1 MPLTPWR
8 EIVTPHSDIATG
20 RYHQAEFAANLGE
33 VIAGKADAEY
43 QDPIEFFA
51 RTYLTEGMQR
61 LLATAVKQ
69 ITGNGGEPIVQL
81 KTAFGGGKT
90 HSMLALY
97 HLFNGKAS
105 PEQME
110 GTGSILHEAQ
120 VSELPAAR
128 IAVIV
133 GADLNPSR
141 TQKVNSITTRTL
153 WGNIAAQLGG
163 QDGYDIVKA
172 ADKKSVAP
180 GANDLTTLLNEFGPA
195 IILIDELVAYTRNI
209 YGVNGLPAGSFDAN
223 LTFVQSLTEAVKTA
237 ERSQLVASIPE
248 SDIEIGGEAGKA
260 ALERIQHTIGRLEGI
275 WRPVD
280 ADEGFEIVRRRL
292 FSPVRDQT
300 VHDSVCRAFTQLYDE
315 NPSDFPVEC
324 RDAPYLDRL
333 RRAYPIHPELFDRLY
348 DDWSPLDNF
357 QKTRGVLRLM
367 AAVIHHLWIN
377 EDRSPLILPGSIPLD
392 SPRVRE
398 ELLRYLPENWNAVVD
413 KDVDGDRSE
422 PRAID
427 EGNTRF
433 GEISAARRV
442 ARTIFMGSAP
452 HGSGQAVRG
461 LEEMRIRL
469 GAAQP
474 DEHVS
479 VFNDA
484 TKRLTDRL
492 THLYTRAQRY
502 WYDTHP
508 NLRRTMEDRA
518 AKLEMEVVETEI
530 VRRLRQQT
538 QRRGDF
544 RAVHPCPTSADVPD
558 ESTARLVI
566 LPPTSGHQAR
576 SQNSSALTT
585 VSEILEKRGDIPRTY
600 RNMIIFV
607 APDTGEWDSLERETR
622 RYLAWD
628 SIVQEV
634 EALNLDANQRREAS
648 RGKEQSNDTVEI
660 RLNEAYSWLLVP
672 TQERTDPIVW
682 EETRIPGS
690 QETVVA
696 KAVAKVRD
704 DAQLIP
710 EWSPI
715 LLKMEL
721 DNWLWKEESHIG
733 LKRVWECLATYL
745 YLSRLRDSDVLL
757 ATIQEGIKTKAFG
770 YANSVDDTGRYSGL
784 QFGSAGGS
792 IYLDDESVLVKPD
805 VAAKQIEADAA
816 AATDS
821 TRPQPPASTS
831 IGQGNREPYTASGEQ
846 TAGAGT
852 GTAPPQAT
860 KPKRFY
866 GTVNLDSIR
875 AVRDAQQVITEVVQ
889 HLTSLSGA
897 DVEVTMEIQAKV
909 SDGVPDDVVRTV
921 TENCRT
927 LRFTTQE
934 FEEE

>member
-1 MPLTPWR
+1 MPVTPWR
-8 EIVTPHSDIATG
+8 EIVTPHSDVASG
-20 RYHQAEFAANLGE
+20 DYDQAEFAANLAK
-33 VIAGKADAEY
+33 VIAGTANAEY

-51 RTYLTEGMQR
+51 QTYLTEGMQR

-69 ITGNGGEPIVQL
+69 ITGKGGEPIVQI

-97 HLFNGKAS
+97 HLLNGKTRLD
-105 PEQME
+105 QME
-110 GTGSILHEAQ
+110 GAERILDAVE
-120 VSELPAAR
+120 VNELPTAHF
-128 IAVIV
+128 AVIV
-133 GADLNPSR
+133 GTDLNPSR
-141 TQKVNSITTRTL
+141 PQDVNGITTRTL

-163 QDGYDIVKA
+163 KEGYEIVKT
-172 ADKKSVAP
+172 ADQKSVAP
-180 GANDLTTLLNEFGPA
+180 GANDLTTLLNRFGPA
-195 IILIDELVAYTRNI
+195 IILIDELIAYTRNI
-209 YGVNGLPAGSFDAN
+209 YGVNDLPAGSFDAN
-223 LTFVQSLTEAVKTA
+223 LTFVQSLTEAVKNA

-248 SDIEIGGEAGKA
+248 SDIEIGGEAGQA
-260 ALERIQHTIGRLEGI
+260 ALKRIQQTIGRLEGI
-275 WRPVD
+275 WRPVGP
-280 ADEGFEIVRRRL
+280 DEGFEIVRRRL
-292 FSPVRDQT
+292 FSPVKDKT
-300 VHDSVCRAFTQLYDE
+300 THDAVCRAFTQLYDE

-324 RDAPYLDRL
+324 RETPYLERL
-333 RRAYPIHPELFDRLY
+333 RQAYPIHPELFDRLY
-348 DDWSPLDNF
+348 DDWSPLENF
-357 QKTRGVLRLM
+357 HKTRGVLRLM
-367 AAVIHHLWIN
+367 AAVIHHLWVN
-377 EDRSPLILPGSIPLD
+377 EDRSALILPGSIPLD
-392 SPRVRE
+392 SPLVRE
-398 ELLRYLPENWNAVVD
+398 ELLRYLPESWNAVVD

-469 GAAQP
+469 GVAQP

-518 AKLEMEVVETEI
+518 AKLEIEVVETEV

-544 RAVHPCPTSADVPD
+544 RAVHPCPMSADVPD

-566 LPPTSGHQAR
+566 LPPTTGHQAR
-576 SQNSSALTT
+576 TQNSAALTT
-585 VSEILEKRGDIPRTY
+585 ASEILEKRGDIPRTY
-600 RNMIIFV
+600 RNMLIFV

-634 EALNLDANQRREAS
+634 EALNLDANQRREAT
-648 RGKEQSNDTVEI
+648 RGKEQSNDTVGI

-672 TQERTDPIVW
+672 TQEGTDPIVW

-690 QETVVA
+690 QETAVA

-704 DAQLIP
+704 DAKLMP
-710 EWSPI
+710 EWSPV

-721 DNWLWKEESHIG
+721 DNWLWKDEDHIS

-745 YLSRLRDSDVLL
+745 YLPRLRDSDVLL
-757 ATIQEGIKTKAFG
+757 ATIQEGIKTQTFG
-770 YANSVDDTGRYSGL
+770 YANRVDDTGRYNGL
-784 QFGSAGGS
+784 QFGSASGS
-792 IYLDDESVLVKPD
+792 IYLDDASVLVKPD
-805 VAAKQIEADAA
+805 IAAAQIEADAA
-816 AATDS
+816 AKTDS
-821 TRPQPPASTS
+821 AHPQPPESTS
-831 IGQGNREPYTASGEQ
+831 IGQGGRAPYTPSGEQ
-846 TAGAGT
+846 TAGT
-852 GTAPPQAT
+852 GTTPPQAV

-866 GTVNLDSIR
+866 GTVNLNPIR
-875 AVRDAQQVITEVVQ
+875 AGRDAQDVIVEVVQ
-889 HLTSLSGA
+889 HLTGLPGA
-897 DVEVTMEIQAKV
+897 NVKITMDIEANV
-909 SDGVPDDVVRTV
+909 SDGVPDDVVRIV
-921 TENCRT
+921 TENCQT
-927 LRFTTQE
+927 LHFTAQS

>member
-8 EIVTPHSDIATG
+8 EIVTPHPDIATG

-33 VIAGKADAEY
+33 VIAGNADTEY
-43 QDPIEFFA
+43 QDPIKFFA
-51 RTYLTEGMQR
+51 RTYLTAGMRR

-69 ITGNGGEPIVQL
+69 VTGEDGEPIVQL

-97 HLFNGKAS
+97 HLLNGKAS
-105 PEQME
+105 VDQME
-110 GTGSILHEAQ
+110 GAEKIIEQAEVTK
-120 VSELPAAR
+120 LPTVR
-128 IAVIV
+128 FAVIV
-133 GADLNPSR
+133 GTSLNPSR
-141 TQKVNSITTRTL
+141 TQKVNGITIRTL

-163 QDGYDIVKA
+163 QDGYAIVKA

-223 LTFVQSLTEAVKTA
+223 LTFVQSLTEAVKNA

-248 SDIEIGGEAGKA
+248 SDIEIGGEAGQA
-260 ALERIQHTIGRLEGI
+260 ALERIQQTVGRLEGI
-275 WRPVD
+275 WRPVGP
-280 ADEGFEIVRRRL
+280 DEGFEIVRRRL
-292 FSPVRDQT
+292 FSPVKDQT
-300 VHDSVCRAFTQLYDE
+300 AHDAVCRAFVQLYDE

-324 RDAPYLDRL
+324 RDTPYLERL

-357 QKTRGVLRLM
+357 QKTRGVLRFM

-377 EDRSPLILPGSIPLD
+377 EDRSSLILPGSIPLD
-392 SPRVRE
+392 SGRVRE
-398 ELLRYLPENWNAVVD
+398 EILRYLPESWNTVVD
-413 KDVDGDRSE
+413 KDVDGNRSE

-469 GAAQP
+469 GVVQP
-474 DEHVS
+474 NEQVS

-484 TKRLTDRL
+484 NKRLTDRL

-518 AKLEMEVVETEI
+518 AKLEPEIVETEI

-544 RAVHPCPTSADVPD
+544 RAVHPCPSSSDIPD

-566 LPPTSGHQAR
+566 LPPTTGHQAR
-576 SQNSSALTT
+576 TQNSEALTT
-585 VSEILEKRGDIPRTY
+585 ASEILEKRGDIPRTY
-600 RNMIIFV
+600 RNMLIFV
-607 APDTGEWDSLERETR
+607 APDTSDWDPLERETR

-628 SIVQEV
+628 SIIQEA
-634 EALNLDANQRREAS
+634 EALNLDANQRREAT
-648 RGKEQSNDTVEI
+648 RGKEQSNETVGM

-672 TQERTDPIVW
+672 TQEGTDPIGW
-682 EETRIPGS
+682 EATRISGS
-690 QETVVA
+690 DNNPVT

-704 DAQLIP
+704 DQQLITK
-710 EWSPI
+710 WSPV

-721 DNWLWKEESHIG
+721 DSWLWRDEPHVS
-733 LKRVWECLATYL
+733 LKDVWEYLATYL
-745 YLSRLRDSDVLL
+745 YLSRLRDSNVLL
-757 ATIQEGIKTKAFG
+757 DTVQEGIKTQTFG
-770 YANSVDDTGRYSGL
+770 YANSFEEARQYNGL
-784 QFGSAGGS
+784 QFGSTGGS
-792 IYLDDESVLVKPD
+792 IYLDEASVLVKPD
-805 VAAKQIEADAA
+805 VAAKQLEAEAKTQDDAV
-816 AATDS
+816 D
-821 TRPQPPASTS
+821 PEPPELTPTGEKDDTTS
-831 IGQGNREPYTASGEQ
+831 DGE
-846 TAGAGT
+846 TNGAGT
-852 GTAPPQAT
+852 EHTAN
-860 KPKRFY
+860 PKRFY
-866 GTVNLDSIR
+866 GTVDLDPIR
-875 AVRDAQQVITEVVQ
+875 AGRDAQQVIEEIVQ
-889 HLTSLSGA
+889 HLTGVPGA
-897 DVEVTMEIQAKV
+897 TVEVTMEIQAKV
-909 SDGVPDDVVRTV
+909 SDGVPNDIVRTV

-927 LRFTTQE
+927 LGFTTQE

>member
-8 EIVTPHSDIATG
+8 EIVTPHRDVATG
-20 RYHQAEFAANLGE
+20 RYHQAEFAADLSE
-33 VIAGKADAEY
+33 VVAGNAEAEY

-51 RTYLTEGMQR
+51 RTYLTAGMRR

-69 ITGNGGEPIVQL
+69 VTGKDGEPIVQL

-97 HLFNGKAS
+97 HLLRGKAS
-105 PEQME
+105 IAEME
-110 GTGSILHEAQ
+110 GAGQILNAAE
-120 VSELPAAR
+120 VTELPTAHF
-128 IAVIV
+128 AVIV
-133 GADLNPSR
+133 GTDLNPSR
-141 TQKVNSITTRTL
+141 TQDVNGVKTRTL

-163 QDGYDIVKA
+163 KEGYAIVQA

-180 GANDLTTLLNEFGPA
+180 GANDLTKLLNAFGPA
-195 IILIDELVAYTRNI
+195 IILIDELIAYTRNI

-223 LTFVQSLTEAVKTA
+223 LTFVQSLTEAVKNA

-248 SDIEIGGEAGKA
+248 SDIEIGGEAGQA
-260 ALERIQHTIGRLEGI
+260 ALKRIQQTIGRLEGI
-275 WRPVD
+275 WRPVGP
-280 ADEGFEIVRRRL
+280 DEGFEIVRRRL
-292 FSPVRDQT
+292 FSPVKDQNARDA
-300 VHDSVCRAFTQLYDE
+300 VCRAFVQLYDE
-315 NPSDFPVEC
+315 NPSDFPTEC
-324 RDAPYLDRL
+324 RETPYLERL
-333 RRAYPIHPELFDRLY
+333 RQAYPIHPELFDRLY

-367 AAVIHHLWIN
+367 AAVIHHLWVN
-377 EDRSPLILPGSIPLD
+377 EDRAALILPGSIPLD
-392 SPRVRE
+392 SPLVRE
-398 ELLRYLPENWNAVVD
+398 ELLRYLSENWNTVVD

-484 TKRLTDRL
+484 TKRLTERL

-518 AKLEMEVVETEI
+518 AKLESEVVETEV

-544 RAVHPCPTSADVPD
+544 KAVHACPSSADVPD

-566 LPPTSGHQAR
+566 VPPIAGHQAR
-576 SQNSSALTT
+576 TQHSEALTT

-600 RNMIIFV
+600 RNMLIFV
-607 APDTGEWDSLERETR
+607 ALDTGEWDSLERETR

-634 EALNLDANQRREAS
+634 EALNLDANQRREAT
-648 RGKEQSNDTVEI
+648 RGKEQSNDTVGI
-660 RLNEAYSWLLVP
+660 RLNEAYAWLLVP
-672 TQERTDPIVW
+672 TQEGTDPIVW

-690 QETVVA
+690 HENAVA

-704 DAQLIP
+704 DAQLII

-715 LLKMEL
+715 LLEMEL
-721 DNWLWKEESHIG
+721 DNWLWKEESHIS

-770 YANSVDDTGRYSGL
+770 YANSVDDTGRYNGL
-784 QFGSAGGS
+784 QFGSTGGS
-792 IYLDDESVLVKPD
+792 IYLEEPSVLVKPD
-805 VAAKQIEADAA
+805 IAAKQLETDAA
-816 AATDS
+816 AEADS
-821 TRPQPPASTS
+821 ADPQPPELDSELPEGESPYGTS
-831 IGQGNREPYTASGEQ
+831 GGQTE
-846 TAGAGT
+846 GAGT
-852 GTAPPQAT
+852 GTAPPQAA

-866 GTVNLDSIR
+866 GTVNLNTIR
-875 AVRDAQQVITEVVQ
+875 IGPAAQRVIEEVVQ
-889 HLTSLSGA
+889 HLTSLSDA
-897 DVEVTMEIQAKV
+897 NVEVTMEIQATF

-921 TENCRT
+921 IENCRT
-927 LRFTTQE
+927 LRFTTQG

>member
-1 MPLTPWR
+1 MPLRPWR
-8 EIVTPHSDIATG
+8 EIVTPHSDVASG
-20 RYHQAEFAANLGE
+20 DYDQAEFGANLAD
-33 VIAGKADAEY
+33 VIAGTADAEY
-43 QDPIEFFA
+43 QDPIEFFD
-51 RTYLTEGMQR
+51 RTYLTEGMRR

-69 ITGNGGEPIVQL
+69 ITGKGGEPIVQI

-97 HLFNGKAS
+97 HLLNGKAS
-105 PEQME
+105 VAEME
-110 GTGSILHEAQ
+110 GAGQILNAAE
-120 VSELPAAR
+120 VTELPTAHF
-128 IAVIV
+128 AVIV
-133 GADLNPSR
+133 GTALNPSR
-141 TQKVNSITTRTL
+141 PQDVNGITTRTL

-163 QDGYDIVKA
+163 EEGYAIVKT

-180 GANDLTTLLNEFGPA
+180 GANDLTTLLNKFGPA
-195 IILIDELVAYTRNI
+195 IILIDELIAYTRNI
-209 YGVNGLPAGSFDAN
+209 YDVNGLPAGSFDAN
-223 LTFVQSLTEAVKTA
+223 LTFVQSLTEAVKNA

-248 SDIEIGGEAGKA
+248 SDIEIGGEAGQA
-260 ALERIQHTIGRLEGI
+260 ALERIQQTMGRLEGI
-275 WRPVD
+275 WRPVGP
-280 ADEGFEIVRRRL
+280 DEGFEIVRRRL
-292 FSPVRDQT
+292 FSPVKDQNARDA
-300 VHDSVCRAFTQLYDE
+300 VCRAFTQLYDE
-315 NPSDFPVEC
+315 NPSDFPTEC
-324 RDAPYLDRL
+324 RETPYLERL
-333 RRAYPIHPELFDRLY
+333 RQAYPIHPELFDRLY

-367 AAVIHHLWIN
+367 ATVIHHLWVN
-377 EDRSPLILPGSIPLD
+377 EDRSTLILPGSIPLD
-392 SPRVRE
+392 SPLVRE
-398 ELLRYLPENWNAVVD
+398 ELLRYLPESWTAVVD

-469 GAAQP
+469 GVAQP

-484 TKRLTDRL
+484 TKRLTDQL

-518 AKLEMEVVETEI
+518 AKLEPEVVETEI

-544 RAVHPCPTSADVPD
+544 KAVHPCPAPADVPD
-558 ESTARLVI
+558 ESAARLVI
-566 LPPTSGHQAR
+566 LPPTTGHQAR
-576 SQNSSALTT
+576 TQNSASLTT
-585 VSEILEKRGDIPRTY
+585 ASEILEKRGDIPRTY

-648 RGKEQSNDTVEI
+648 RGKEQGNDTVGI

-672 TQERTDPIVW
+672 TQEGTDPIMW

-690 QETVVA
+690 QETAVA

-710 EWSPI
+710 QWSPV

-721 DNWLWKEESHIG
+721 DKWLWKEESHIS

-757 ATIQEGIKTKAFG
+757 ATIQEGITTKAFG
-770 YANSVDDTGRYSGL
+770 YANSVDDTGRYNGL
-784 QFGSAGGS
+784 QLGNTGGS
-792 IYLDDESVLVKPD
+792 IYLDDASVLVKPD
-805 VAAKQIEADAA
+805 VAAAQIEADAA
-816 AATDS
+816 AESDS
-821 TRPQPPASTS
+821 VRPQPPEATS
-831 IGQGNREPYTASGEQ
+831 KMPEGESSYDASGEQ
-846 TAGAGT
+846 TAGTGT
-852 GTAPPQAT
+852 GTAPLQTA

-866 GTVNLDSIR
+866 GTVPLDTIR
-875 AVRDAQQVITEVVQ
+875 TGPAAQQVIEEVVQ

-897 DVEVTMEIQAKV
+897 DVEVTLEIQAKV

-927 LRFTTQE
+927 LRFTTQG

>member
-8 EIVTPHSDIATG
+8 EIVTPHPDIARG

-33 VIAGKADAEY
+33 VIAGTADAEY

-51 RTYLTEGMQR
+51 RTYLTEGMRR
-61 LLATAVKQ
+61 LLATAAKQ
-69 ITGNGGEPIVQL
+69 LTGNGGEPIVQL

-97 HLFNGKAS
+97 HLFSGKAS

-110 GTGSILHEAQ
+110 GADSILHEAQ

-141 TQKVNSITTRTL
+141 TQEIKGIKTPTL

-163 QDGYDIVKA
+163 QDGYEIVKT

-292 FSPVRDQT
+292 FSPVKDKT
-300 VHDSVCRAFTQLYDE
+300 THDAVCRAFTQLYDE

-324 RDAPYLDRL
+324 RDALYLDRL

-348 DDWSPLDNF
+348 DDWSPLERF
-357 QKTRGVLRLM
+357 QKTRGVLRFM

-377 EDRSPLILPGSIPLD
+377 EDRSLLILPGSIPLD
-392 SPRVRE
+392 SPGVRE

-461 LEEMRIRL
+461 LEELRIRL
-469 GAAQP
+469 GVAQP

-518 AKLEMEVVETEI
+518 AKLEPEVVETEI
-530 VRRLRQQT
+530 VHRLRQQT

-544 RAVHPCPTSADVPD
+544 KAVHSCPASADVPD
-558 ESTARLVI
+558 ELTARLVI
-566 LPPTSGHQAR
+566 LPPTTGHQAR
-576 SQNSSALTT
+576 TQNSAALTT
-585 VSEILEKRGDIPRTY
+585 ASEILDKRGDIPRTY
-600 RNMIIFV
+600 RNMLIFV
-607 APDTGEWDSLERETR
+607 APDTGEWDPLQRETR

-634 EALNLDANQRREAS
+634 EELNLDANQRREAT
-648 RGKEQSNDTVEI
+648 RGKEQSNDTVGI

-672 TQERTDPIVW
+672 TQEGTDPIVW

-690 QETVVA
+690 QETAVA

-710 EWSPI
+710 QWSPI

-721 DNWLWKEESHIG
+721 DNWLWKEESHIS

-757 ATIQEGIKTKAFG
+757 ATIQEGIKTKTFG
-770 YANSVDDTGRYSGL
+770 YANSVDDTGRYNGL
-784 QFGSAGGS
+784 QFGSAVGS
-792 IYLDDESVLVKPD
+792 IYLDDESMLVKPD
-805 VAAKQIEADAA
+805 VAAKQLEADA
-816 AATDS
+816 DVDP
-821 TRPQPPASTS
+821 PQPPDPDFDGKEDGSPYGTS
-831 IGQGNREPYTASGEQ
+831 GGE
-846 TAGAGT
+846 TEGAGT
-852 GTAPPQAT
+852 GTAPPQAAA
-860 KPKRFY
+860 PKRFY
-866 GTVNLDSIR
+866 GTVNLDTIR
-875 AVRDAQQVITEVVQ
+875 TGPAAQRVIEEVVQ

-897 DVEVTMEIQAKV
+897 NVKITMDIEANV
-909 SDGVPDDVVRTV
+909 SDGVPDDVIRIV

-927 LRFTTQE
+927 LGFTTQE

>member
-8 EIVTPHSDIATG
+8 EIVTPHRDVASG
-20 RYHQAEFAANLGE
+20 RYDQAEFAANLGE

-51 RTYLTEGMQR
+51 RTYLTEGMRR
-61 LLATAVKQ
+61 LLAAAVKQ

-97 HLFNGKAS
+97 HLLRGKAS
-105 PEQME
+105 VAEME
-110 GTGSILHEAQ
+110 GTERILDAAE
-120 VSELPAAR
+120 VPELPTAHF
-128 IAVIV
+128 AVIV
-133 GADLNPSR
+133 GTDLNPSR
-141 TQKVNSITTRTL
+141 TQAVKGIKTRTL

-163 QDGYDIVKA
+163 KEGYAIVQA

-180 GANDLTTLLNEFGPA
+180 GANDLTTLLNKFGPA
-195 IILIDELVAYTRNI
+195 IILIDELIAYTRNI

-248 SDIEIGGEAGKA
+248 SDIEIGGEAGQA
-260 ALERIQHTIGRLEGI
+260 ALERIQQTIGRLEGI
-275 WRPVD
+275 WRPVGP
-280 ADEGFEIVRRRL
+280 DEGFEIVRRRL
-292 FSPVRDQT
+292 FSPVKDQNARDA
-300 VHDSVCRAFTQLYDE
+300 VCRAFIQLYDE
-315 NPSDFPVEC
+315 NPSDFPAEC
-324 RDAPYLDRL
+324 RETPYLERL
-333 RRAYPIHPELFDRLY
+333 RQAYPIHPELFDRLY
-348 DDWSPLDNF
+348 DDWSPLNNF

-367 AAVIHHLWIN
+367 AAVIHHLWVN
-377 EDRSPLILPGSIPLD
+377 EDRSTLILPGSIPLD
-392 SPRVRE
+392 SPIVRE
-398 ELLRYLPENWNAVVD
+398 ELLHYLPESWNAVMD

-518 AKLEMEVVETEI
+518 AKLEIEVVETEI

-544 RAVHPCPTSADVPD
+544 RAVHACPSSADVPD

-566 LPPTSGHQAR
+566 VPPIAGHQAR
-576 SQNSSALTT
+576 TQHSEALIT

-600 RNMIIFV
+600 RNMLIFV

-634 EALNLDANQRREAS
+634 EALNLDANQRREAT
-648 RGKEQSNDTVEI
+648 RGKEQSNDTVGI
-660 RLNEAYSWLLVP
+660 RLNEAYSWLLIP
-672 TQERTDPIVW
+672 TQEGTDPIVW

-690 QETVVA
+690 QETAVA
-696 KAVAKVRD
+696 KAAAKVQD

-710 EWSPI
+710 QWSPV

-721 DNWLWKEESHIG
+721 DNWLWKDEDHIS

-770 YANSVDDTGRYSGL
+770 YANSVDDTERYNGL
-784 QFGSAGGS
+784 QFGSASGS
-792 IYLDDESVLVKPD
+792 IYLEEPSVLVKPD
-805 VAAKQIEADAA
+805 AAAKQIEADAVA
-816 AATDS
+816 EADS
-821 TRPQPPASTS
+821 AHPQPPASTS
-831 IGQGNREPYTASGEQ
+831 KMPEGESSYDASGEQ

-852 GTAPPQAT
+852 APPQAAA
-860 KPKRFY
+860 PKRFY
-866 GTVNLDSIR
+866 GTINLDSIR
-875 AVRDAQQVITEVVQ
+875 TGPAAQRVIEEVVQ
-889 HLTSLSGA
+889 HLTSLPGA

-909 SDGVPDDVVRTV
+909 SDGVPDDVVRIV

-927 LRFTTQE
+927 LRFTVQS

>member
-8 EIVTPHSDIATG
+8 EIVTPHPDIATG

-43 QDPIEFFA
+43 QDPIEFFD
-51 RTYLTEGMQR
+51 RTYLTAGMRR
-61 LLATAVKQ
+61 LLANAIRQLSGKD
-69 ITGNGGEPIVQL
+69 GEPIVQL

-97 HLFNGKAS
+97 HLFSGKAS

-110 GTGSILHEAQ
+110 EADSILHEAQ

-163 QDGYDIVKA
+163 QDGYEIVKT

-248 SDIEIGGEAGKA
+248 SEIEIGGEAGKA
-260 ALERIQHTIGRLEGI
+260 ALERIQQTIGRLEGI

-292 FSPVRDQT
+292 FSPVKDQT
-300 VHDSVCRAFTQLYDE
+300 AYDAVCRAFTQLYDE

-348 DDWSPLDNF
+348 DDWSPLENF

-392 SPRVRE
+392 SSRVRE
-398 ELLRYLPENWNAVVD
+398 ELLRYLPENWNTIVD

-469 GAAQP
+469 GVAQP

-518 AKLEMEVVETEI
+518 AKLEIEVVETEI

-544 RAVHPCPTSADVPD
+544 KAVHPCPTSADVPD

-576 SQNSSALTT
+576 AQSSAALTT
-585 VSEILEKRGDIPRTY
+585 ASEILEKRGDIPRRY

-607 APDTGEWDSLERETR
+607 APDTGEWDSLQRETR

-634 EALNLDANQRREAS
+634 EALNLDANQRREAT
-648 RGKEQSNDTVEI
+648 RGKEQNNDTVGI

-672 TQERTDPIVW
+672 TQEGTDPITW
-682 EETRIPGS
+682 EHIPIPGS
-690 QETVVA
+690 QETAVA

-710 EWSPI
+710 EWSPV

-721 DNWLWKEESHIG
+721 DNWLWKEESHIS

-770 YANSVDDTGRYSGL
+770 YANNIDDTGRYNGL
-784 QFGSAGGS
+784 QFGNASGS
-792 IYLDDESVLVKPD
+792 IYLEEPSVLVKPD

-816 AATDS
+816 QQTETEPPQADFDGKEGES
-821 TRPQPPASTS
+821 TYGTS
-831 IGQGNREPYTASGEQ
+831 GGQTEGT
-846 TAGAGT
+846 GT
-852 GTAPPQAT
+852 GTAPPQAA

-875 AVRDAQQVITEVVQ
+875 AGRDAQQIIAEVVQ

-927 LRFTTQE
+927 LGFTTQG

>member
-1 MPLTPWR
+1 MALSPWR
-8 EIVTPHSDIATG
+8 EIVTPHPDVATG
-20 RYHQAEFAANLGE
+20 RYHQAEFAANLSE
-33 VIAGKADAEY
+33 VVAGNAETEY

-51 RTYLTEGMQR
+51 RTYLTAGMQR
-61 LLATAVKQ
+61 LLATAIKRV
-69 ITGNGGEPIVQL
+69 TGKNGEPIVQL

-97 HLFNGKAS
+97 HLLSGEARVD
-105 PEQME
+105 QME
-110 GTGSILHEAQ
+110 NVEKVLKQAEVT
-120 VSELPAAR
+120 ELPTVR
-128 IAVIV
+128 FAVIV
-133 GADLNPSR
+133 GTVINPTR
-141 TQKVNSITTRTL
+141 TQKVQGITTRTL

-163 QDGYDIVKA
+163 QKGYEIVQV

-209 YGVNGLPAGSFDAN
+209 YSVNGLPAGSFDAN
-223 LTFVQSLTEAVKTA
+223 LTFVQSLTEAVKNS
-237 ERSQLVASIPE
+237 EQGQLVASIPE
-248 SDIEIGGEAGKA
+248 SDIEIGGEAGQA

-292 FSPVRDQT
+292 FSPVKNQTARDA
-300 VHDSVCRAFTQLYDE
+300 VCRAFTQLYDE
-315 NPSDFPVEC
+315 NPSEFPVEC
-324 RDAPYLDRL
+324 RETSYLDRL

-367 AAVIHHLWIN
+367 AAVIHHLWEN
-377 EDRSPLILPGSIPLD
+377 EDRASLILPGSIPLD

-398 ELLRYLPENWNAVVD
+398 ELLRYLPESWNAVVD
-413 KDVDGDRSE
+413 KDVDGARSE

-427 EGNTRF
+427 ASLPRF
-433 GEISAARRV
+433 GEISAAQRV

-452 HGSGQAVRG
+452 HGSGQTVRG

-469 GAAQP
+469 GVVQP
-474 DEHVS
+474 DEQVA

-484 TKRLTDRL
+484 TRRLTERL
-492 THLYTRAQRY
+492 THLYTGAQRY

-518 AKLEMEVVETEI
+518 AKLEPEVVEREI

-538 QRRGDF
+538 QRGRGDF
-544 RAVHPCPTSADVPD
+544 TAVHPCPSSADVPD
-558 ESTARLVI
+558 ESKARLVI
-566 LPPTSGHQAR
+566 LPPTTGHRAR
-576 SQNSSALTT
+576 AQDSEARTAAL
-585 VSEILEKRGDIPRTY
+585 EILDKRGDIPRTY
-600 RNMIIFV
+600 RNMLIFV
-607 APDTGEWDSLERETR
+607 APDTGEWESLERETR

-648 RGKEQSNDTVEI
+648 QGKKQSDDTVSI

-672 TQERTDPIVW
+672 TQEGTDPIKW
-682 EETRIPGS
+682 EAIRISGADDTP
-690 QETVVA
+690 VA
-696 KAVAKVRD
+696 KAIAKVRND
-704 DAQLIP
+704 QQLLA
-710 EWSPI
+710 EWSPA

-721 DNWLWKEESHIG
+721 DKWLWKDESHIS

-757 ATIQEGIKTKAFG
+757 DTVREGIKTKAFG
-770 YANSVDDTGRYSGL
+770 YANSVDDTGQYNGL
-784 QFGSAGGS
+784 QFGSIDGS
-792 IYLDDESVLVKPD
+792 TYLEEPSVLVKPD
-805 VAAKQIEADAA
+805 VAAKQLEADAEEQPEA
-816 AATDS
+816 EP
-821 TRPQPPASTS
+821 PQPGFDGKEGEQSY
-831 IGQGNREPYTASGEQ
+831 GASGEQ
-846 TAGAGT
+846 AEGAGT
-852 GTAPPQAT
+852 GGTPPQAA
-860 KPKRFY
+860 PKRFY
-866 GTVNLDSIR
+866 GTVNLDPIR
-875 AVRDAQQVITEVVQ
+875 AGRDAQQVIEEVVQ
-889 HLTSLSGA
+889 HLTGLPGA
-897 DVEVTMEIQAKV
+897 DVKITMDIEANV
-909 SDGVPDDVVRTV
+909 SDGVPEDVVRTV

-927 LRFTTQE
+927 LQFTTQE

>member
-8 EIVTPHSDIATG
+8 EIVTPHPDVATG
-20 RYHQAEFAANLGE
+20 RYHQAEFAANLGD
-33 VIAGKADAEY
+33 VIAGNADTEY

-61 LLATAVKQ
+61 LLATAVKRV
-69 ITGNGGEPIVQL
+69 TGKDGEPIVQL

-97 HLFNGKAS
+97 HLLSGKAS
-105 PEQME
+105 VDQME
-110 GTGSILHEAQ
+110 GAEKVRDAAE
-120 VSELPAAR
+120 VPELPTVR
-128 IAVIV
+128 FAVIV
-133 GADLNPSR
+133 GTDLNPAR
-141 TQKVNSITTRTL
+141 MQKVQGITTRTL

-163 QDGYDIVKA
+163 QAGYEIVQA

-209 YGVNGLPAGSFDAN
+209 YGVSGLPAGSFDAN
-223 LTFVQSLTEAVKTA
+223 LTFVQSLTEAVKSA

-248 SDIEIGGEAGKA
+248 SDIEIGGEAGQA

-275 WRPVD
+275 WRPVG

-292 FSPVRDQT
+292 FSPVRDKT
-300 VHDSVCRAFTQLYDE
+300 ARDTVCRAFTQLYDE
-315 NPSDFPVEC
+315 NPAEFPVEC

-367 AAVIHHLWIN
+367 AAVIHHLWEN
-377 EDRSPLILPGSIPLD
+377 QDRSSLILPGSIPLD
-392 SPRVRE
+392 APRVRE
-398 ELLRYLPENWNAVVD
+398 ELLRYLPESWNTVVD
-413 KDVDGDRSE
+413 KDVDGERSE

-427 EGNTRF
+427 ASLPRF
-433 GEISAARRV
+433 GESSAARRV

-452 HGSGQAVRG
+452 HGSGQSVRG
-461 LEEMRIRL
+461 IEEMRIRL
-469 GAAQP
+469 GVVQP
-474 DEHVS
+474 DEQVA

-484 TKRLTDRL
+484 TRRLMDRL

-518 AKLEMEVVETEI
+518 SKLEPEVVETEI

-544 RAVHPCPTSADVPD
+544 KAVHPCPSSADVPD

-566 LPPTSGHQAR
+566 LPPTTGHQAR
-576 SQNSSALTT
+576 MQSSEALTT
-585 VSEILEKRGDIPRTY
+585 ASEILNKRGDIPRTY
-600 RNMIIFV
+600 RNMLIFV
-607 APDTGEWDSLERETR
+607 APDTGECEPLERETR

-628 SIVQEV
+628 SIIQEV
-634 EALNLDANQRREAS
+634 EALNLDANQRREAT
-648 RGKEQSNDTVEI
+648 RGKEQSNDTVGM
-660 RLNEAYSWLLVP
+660 RLNETYSWLLVP
-672 TQERTDPIVW
+672 TQEGTEPIVW
-682 EETRIPGS
+682 EATRIPGS
-690 QETVVA
+690 QEDAVA
-696 KAVAKVRD
+696 KAVAKVRS
-704 DAQLIP
+704 DAQLITQ
-710 EWSPI
+710 WSPT

-721 DNWLWKEESHIG
+721 DKWLWKDESHIS

-757 ATIQEGIKTKAFG
+757 ATVREGIKTKDFG
-770 YANSVDDTGRYSGL
+770 YANSVDNTGQYNGL
-784 QFGSAGGS
+784 QFGSSGGS
-792 IYLDDESVLVKPD
+792 IYLDDASVLVKPD
-805 VAAKQIEADAA
+805 VATKQLEADAEEQTEA
-816 AATDS
+816 EP
-821 TRPQPPASTS
+821 PQPGFDGKESQSSYDTS
-831 IGQGNREPYTASGEQ
+831 GGQTEGEE
-846 TAGAGT
+846 T
-852 GTAPPQAT
+852 GTTPPQAAS
-860 KPKRFY
+860 PKRFY
-866 GTVNLDSIR
+866 GTVSLDPIR
-875 AVRDAQQVITEVVQ
+875 AGRDAQQVIEEVLQ
-889 HLTSLSGA
+889 HLTGLPGA
-897 DVEVTMEIQAKV
+897 DVEVTMEIAAKV
-909 SDGVPDDVVRTV
+909 SDGIPDEVVRTV

>member
-8 EIVTPHSDIATG
+8 EIVTPHPDIATG

-33 VIAGKADAEY
+33 VIAGNADAEY
-43 QDPIEFFA
+43 QDPIRFFA
-51 RTYLTEGMQR
+51 RTYLTEGMRR
-61 LLATAVKQ
+61 LLATAVKRV
-69 ITGNGGEPIVQL
+69 TGKDGEPIVQL

-97 HLFNGKAS
+97 HLLRGEAS
-105 PEQME
+105 VAEME
-110 GTGSILHEAQ
+110 GAGLILDEAE
-120 VSELPAAR
+120 VNELPAAR
-128 IAVIV
+128 FAVIV
-133 GADLNPSR
+133 GTALNPSR
-141 TQKVNSITTRTL
+141 AQKVGGITTRTL

-163 QDGYDIVKA
+163 QEGYAIVKA

-209 YGVNGLPAGSFDAN
+209 YGVDGLPAGSFDAN
-223 LTFVQSLTEAVKTA
+223 LTFVQSLTEAVKNA

-275 WRPVD
+275 WRPVG

-292 FSPVRDQT
+292 FSPVKDKTARDA
-300 VHDSVCRAFTQLYDE
+300 VCRAFIQLYDE

-324 RDAPYLDRL
+324 RNAPYLDRL

-348 DDWSPLDNF
+348 DDWSPLENF

-377 EDRSPLILPGSIPLD
+377 EDRASLILPGSIPLD
-392 SPRVRE
+392 SPLVRE
-398 ELLRYLPENWNAVVD
+398 ELLRYLPESWNAVVD

-427 EGNTRF
+427 AGNTRF

-469 GAAQP
+469 GVVQP

-479 VFNDA
+479 VFNDV

-518 AKLEMEVVETEI
+518 AKLEPEVVETEI

-544 RAVHPCPTSADVPD
+544 RAVHPCPSSADVPD

-566 LPPTSGHQAR
+566 LPPTTGHQAR
-576 SQNSSALTT
+576 MQNSEALTT
-585 VSEILEKRGDIPRTY
+585 ASEVLEKRGDIPRTY
-600 RNMIIFV
+600 RNMLIFV
-607 APDTGEWDSLERETR
+607 ASDTGEWDSLERETR

-628 SIVQEV
+628 SIVQEA
-634 EALNLDANQRREAS
+634 EALNLDANQRREAGL
-648 RGKEQSNDTVEI
+648 GKEQSNETVGM

-672 TQERTDPIVW
+672 TQEGTDPIAW
-682 EETRIPGS
+682 EATRISGADENP
-690 QETVVA
+690 VA
-696 KAVAKVRD
+696 KAVAKVRND
-704 DAQLIP
+704 QQLITK
-710 EWSPI
+710 WSPV

-721 DNWLWKEESHIG
+721 DNWLWKDESHIS

-745 YLSRLRDSDVLL
+745 YLSRLRDSDALL
-757 ATIQEGIKTKAFG
+757 DTVREGIKTKEFG
-770 YANSVDDTGRYSGL
+770 YANSVDDAGRYNGL
-784 QFGSAGGS
+784 QFGNLAGS
-792 IYLDDESVLVKPD
+792 IYFDDESVLVKPD
-805 VAAKQIEADAA
+805 VAAEQLEADTAQQTA
-816 AATDS
+816 GV
-821 TRPQPPASTS
+821 RPQPPQPDFETKE
-831 IGQGNREPYTASGEQ
+831 GELPYGTSGEQ
-846 TAGAGT
+846 TPEAGT
-852 GTAPPQAT
+852 GTAPPQAA
-860 KPKRFY
+860 KSKRFY
-866 GTVNLDSIR
+866 GTVPLDTIR
-875 AVRDAQQVITEVVQ
+875 IGPAAQRVVEEVVQ
-889 HLTSLSGA
+889 HLTGLPGA
-897 DVEVTMEIQAKV
+897 TVEVTMEIQARV
-909 SDGVPDDVVRTV
+909 SDGVPDDIIRTV
-921 TENCRT
+921 TENCQT
-927 LRFTTQE
+927 LRFTTQG

>member
-1 MPLTPWR
+1 MAR
-8 EIVTPHSDIATG
+8 G
-20 RYHQAEFAANLGE
+20 RYHQAEFAAHLGE
-33 VIAGKADAEY
+33 VIAGNADAEY

-51 RTYLTEGMQR
+51 RTYLTAGMRR

-69 ITGNGGEPIVQL
+69 ITGEDGEPIVQL

-97 HLFNGKAS
+97 HLLRGEAS
-105 PEQME
+105 VDQME
-110 GTGSILHEAQ
+110 GARQILNEAE
-120 VSELPAAR
+120 VPELPTAR
-128 IAVIV
+128 FAVIV
-133 GADLNPSR
+133 GTALNPSR
-141 TQKVNSITTRTL
+141 TQKVNGITTRTL

-163 QDGYDIVKA
+163 QEGYTIVKA
-172 ADKKSVAP
+172 ADKKRVAP

-223 LTFVQSLTEAVKTA
+223 LTFVQSLTEAVKNA

-248 SDIEIGGEAGKA
+248 SDIEIGGEAGQA

-292 FSPVRDQT
+292 FSPVKHQT
-300 VHDSVCRAFTQLYDE
+300 AHDAVCRAFTQLYDE
-315 NPSDFPVEC
+315 NPSDFPVAC

-367 AAVIHHLWIN
+367 AVVIHHLWIN
-377 EDRSPLILPGSIPLD
+377 EDRAPLILPGSIPLD

-398 ELLRYLPENWNAVVD
+398 ELLRYLPESWNTVVD
-413 KDVDGDRSE
+413 KDVDGHRSE
-422 PRAID
+422 PHAID

-469 GAAQP
+469 GVAQP
-474 DEHVS
+474 DEQVS

-518 AKLEMEVVETEI
+518 AKQEPEIVESEI

-544 RAVHPCPTSADVPD
+544 KAVHPCPVSADVPD

-566 LPPTSGHQAR
+566 LSPTTGHQTRAK
-576 SQNSSALTT
+576 NSAALTT
-585 VSEILEKRGDIPRTY
+585 ASEILEKRGDIPRVY
-600 RNMIIFV
+600 RNVLIFV
-607 APDTGEWDSLERETR
+607 ASDTGEWDSLERETR

-628 SIVQEV
+628 SIVQEA
-634 EALNLDANQRREAS
+634 EALNLDANQRREAT
-648 RGKEQSNDTVEI
+648 RGKEQSNDTVGM

-672 TQERTDPIVW
+672 TQEGTDPIVW
-682 EETRIPGS
+682 ESTRISGS
-690 QETVVA
+690 DENPIA

-704 DAQLIP
+704 DAQLITQ
-710 EWSPI
+710 WSPV

-721 DNWLWKEESHIG
+721 DNWLWKEESHIS

-757 ATIQEGIKTKAFG
+757 DTVREGIKTQAFG
-770 YANSVDDTGRYSGL
+770 YANSIDDTGRYNGL
-784 QFGSAGGS
+784 QFGSASGS

-805 VAAKQIEADAA
+805 VAAAQLEADAA
-816 AATDS
+816 AKPDS
-821 TRPQPPASTS
+821 GHPQPPESPS
-831 IGQGNREPYTASGEQ
+831 IGQGGRAPYIAPGGQ
-846 TAGAGT
+846 TTGAGT
-852 GTAPPQAT
+852 GTTPTQAAQ
-860 KPKRFY
+860 PKRFY
-866 GTVNLDSIR
+866 GTVLLDTIR
-875 AVRDAQQVITEVVQ
+875 TGPAAQRIVEEVVQ
-889 HLTSLSGA
+889 HLAGLPGA

-909 SDGVPDDVVRTV
+909 SDGVPDDIVRTV

>member
-8 EIVTPHSDIATG
+8 EIVTPHRDVASG
-20 RYHQAEFAANLGE
+20 RYDQAEFAANLGE

-51 RTYLTEGMQR
+51 RTYLTGGMRR

-97 HLFNGKAS
+97 HLLRGEAS
-105 PEQME
+105 LNQME
-110 GTGSILHEAQ
+110 GTERILNAAE
-120 VSELPAAR
+120 VSELPTAHF
-128 IAVIV
+128 AVIV
-133 GADLNPSR
+133 GTDLNPSR
-141 TQKVNSITTRTL
+141 TQDVNGVKTRTL

-163 QDGYDIVKA
+163 EEGYAIVQA

-180 GANDLTTLLNEFGPA
+180 GSNDLTKLLNAFGPA
-195 IILIDELVAYTRNI
+195 IILIDELIAYTRNI

-223 LTFVQSLTEAVKTA
+223 LTFVQSLTEAVKNA

-248 SDIEIGGEAGKA
+248 SDIEIGGDAGQA
-260 ALERIQHTIGRLEGI
+260 ALERIQQTIGRLEGI
-275 WRPVD
+275 WRPVGP
-280 ADEGFEIVRRRL
+280 DEGFEIVRRRL
-292 FSPVRDQT
+292 FSPVKNQNARDT
-300 VHDSVCRAFTQLYDE
+300 VCRAFTQLYDE
-315 NPSDFPVEC
+315 NPSDFPTEC
-324 RDAPYLDRL
+324 RETPYLERL
-333 RRAYPIHPELFDRLY
+333 RQAYPIHPELFDRLY

-367 AAVIHHLWIN
+367 AAVIHHLWVN
-377 EDRSPLILPGSIPLD
+377 EDRAALILPGSIPLD
-392 SPRVRE
+392 SPLVRE
-398 ELLRYLPENWNAVVD
+398 ELLRYLPESWTAVVD

-469 GAAQP
+469 GVAQP
-474 DEHVS
+474 DEHLS

-492 THLYTRAQRY
+492 THLYTRTQRY

-518 AKLEMEVVETEI
+518 AKLEPEVVEMEVI
-530 VRRLRQQT
+530 RRLRQQT

-544 RAVHPCPTSADVPD
+544 KAVHACPSSADVPD

-566 LPPTSGHQAR
+566 VPPIAGHQAR
-576 SQNSSALTT
+576 TQHSEALTI

-600 RNMIIFV
+600 RNMLIFV
-607 APDTGEWDSLERETR
+607 ASDTGEWDSLERETR

-628 SIVQEV
+628 SIIQEV

-648 RGKEQSNDTVEI
+648 RGKEQSNDTVGI

-672 TQERTDPIVW
+672 TQEGTDPIVW
-682 EETRIPGS
+682 EETRISGS
-690 QETVVA
+690 QETTVA

-704 DAQLIP
+704 DAQLITQ
-710 EWSPI
+710 WSPI

-721 DNWLWKEESHIG
+721 DNWLWKDEDHIS

-770 YANSVDDTGRYSGL
+770 YANSVDDTGRYNGL

-792 IYLDDESVLVKPD
+792 IYLDDASVLVKPD

-816 AATDS
+816 GETDS
-821 TRPQPPASTS
+821 VRPQPPASTS
-831 IGQGNREPYTASGEQ
+831 IGQGGRAPYTTSGEQ

-852 GTAPPQAT
+852 GTAPPQTA

-866 GTVNLDSIR
+866 GTVNLDPIR
-875 AVRDAQQVITEVVQ
+875 AGRDAQQVITEVVQ

-909 SDGVPDDVVRTV
+909 SDGVPDDVVRIV
-921 TENCRT
+921 TENCQT
-927 LRFTTQE
+927 LRFTAQG

>member
-8 EIVTPHSDIATG
+8 EIVTPHSDVATG
-20 RYHQAEFAANLGE
+20 RFHQAEFAADLSE
-33 VIAGKADAEY
+33 VVAGNADAEY

-51 RTYLTEGMQR
+51 RTYLTAGMQR

-69 ITGNGGEPIVQL
+69 VTGQDGEPIVQL

-97 HLFNGKAS
+97 HLLSGEANVD
-105 PEQME
+105 QME
-110 GTGSILHEAQ
+110 GAEQILDEAQ
-120 VSELPAAR
+120 VTELPTVR
-128 IAVIV
+128 FAVIV
-133 GADLNPSR
+133 GTVLNPTR
-141 TQKVNSITTRTL
+141 TQNVQGITTRTL

-163 QDGYDIVKA
+163 QKGYEIVQA

-180 GANDLTTLLNEFGPA
+180 GANDLTTLLNTFGPA

-223 LTFVQSLTEAVKTA
+223 LTFVQSLTEAVKKS

-248 SDIEIGGEAGKA
+248 SDIEIGGEAGQA
-260 ALERIQHTIGRLEGI
+260 ALDRIQHTIGRLEGI

-292 FSPVRDQT
+292 FLPVKDQT
-300 VHDSVCRAFTQLYDE
+300 ARDATCRAFTQLYDE
-315 NPSDFPVEC
+315 NPTEFPVEC
-324 RDAPYLDRL
+324 RDALYLDRL

-367 AAVIHHLWIN
+367 AAVIHYLWEN
-377 EDRSPLILPGSIPLD
+377 EDRASLILPGSVPLD

-398 ELLRYLPENWNAVVD
+398 ELLRYLPESWNAVVD
-413 KDVDGDRSE
+413 KDVDGNRSE

-427 EGNTRF
+427 ASLPRF
-433 GEISAARRV
+433 GKISAAQRV

-452 HGSGQAVRG
+452 HGSGQTVRG

-469 GAAQP
+469 GVVQP
-474 DEHVS
+474 DEQVA

-484 TKRLTDRL
+484 TKRLTERL

-518 AKLEMEVVETEI
+518 AKLEPEIVEREI

-544 RAVHPCPTSADVPD
+544 TAVHPCPASADVPD

-566 LPPTSGHQAR
+566 LPPTTGHRTRAQD
-576 SQNSSALTT
+576 SEALATALN
-585 VSEILEKRGDIPRTY
+585 ILDKRGDIPRTY
-600 RNMIIFV
+600 RNMLIFV
-607 APDTGEWDSLERETR
+607 APDTGEWEPLERETR

-628 SIVQEV
+628 LIIQEA
-634 EALNLDANQRREAS
+634 EGLNLDANQRREAT
-648 RGKEQSNDTVEI
+648 RGKEQSNDTVGM
-660 RLNEAYSWLLVP
+660 RLNEAYRWLLVP
-672 TQERTDPIVW
+672 TQEGTDPIKW
-682 EETRIPGS
+682 EATPIPGS
-690 QETVVA
+690 DDNPVA
-696 KAVAKVRD
+696 KAVAKVRND
-704 DAQLIP
+704 QQLITK
-710 EWSPI
+710 WSPV

-721 DNWLWKEESHIG
+721 DNWLWKDKPHIS

-757 ATIQEGIKTKAFG
+757 DTVREGIKTKAFG
-770 YANSVDDTGRYSGL
+770 YANSIDDTGQYSGL
-784 QFGSAGGS
+784 QFGSIDGS
-792 IYLDDESVLVKPD
+792 IYLEEPSVLVKPD
-805 VAAKQIEADAA
+805 VAAKQFEADAA
-816 AATDS
+816 QQSETES
-821 TRPQPPASTS
+821 PPPDFDGKEDQQSY
-831 IGQGNREPYTASGEQ
+831 GASGEQ
-846 TAGAGT
+846 TEGAGT
-852 GTAPPQAT
+852 GVTPPQAAS
-860 KPKRFY
+860 KRFY
-866 GTVNLDSIR
+866 GTVNLNPIR
-875 AVRDAQQVITEVVQ
+875 AARDAQQVIEEVIQ
-889 HLTSLSGA
+889 HLTGLPNA
-897 DVEVTMEIQAKV
+897 DVKITMDIEANV

-921 TENCRT
+921 TENCQT
-927 LRFTTQE
+927 LKFTTQE

>member
-8 EIVTPHSDIATG
+8 EIVTPHPDIATG
-20 RYHQAEFAANLGE
+20 RYHQAEFAANLSE
-33 VIAGKADAEY
+33 VIAGNADAEY

-51 RTYLTEGMQR
+51 RTYLTAGMQR

-69 ITGNGGEPIVQL
+69 VTGKDGEPIVQL

-97 HLFNGKAS
+97 HLLRGEAS
-105 PEQME
+105 VAQME
-110 GTGSILHEAQ
+110 GAGQILNEAE
-120 VSELPAAR
+120 VNELPTAR
-128 IAVIV
+128 FAVIV
-133 GADLNPSR
+133 GTALNPSR
-141 TQKVNSITTRTL
+141 TQKVNGITTRTL

-163 QDGYDIVKA
+163 QEGYAIVQA

-180 GANDLTTLLNEFGPA
+180 GADDLTTLLNEFGPA

-209 YGVNGLPAGSFDAN
+209 YSVNGLPAGSFDAN
-223 LTFVQSLTEAVKTA
+223 LTFVQSLTEAVKNA

-292 FSPVRDQT
+292 FSPVKDQT
-300 VHDSVCRAFTQLYDE
+300 ARDAVCRAFTQLYDE

-348 DDWSPLDNF
+348 EDWSPLDNF

-377 EDRSPLILPGSIPLD
+377 EDRAPLILPGSIPLD

-398 ELLRYLPENWNAVVD
+398 ELLRYLPESWNAVVD

-469 GAAQP
+469 GVVQP
-474 DEHVS
+474 DEYVS

-492 THLYTRAQRY
+492 IHLYTRAQRY

-518 AKLEMEVVETEI
+518 AKLEPEVVETEI

-544 RAVHPCPTSADVPD
+544 KAVHPCPSSADVPD

-566 LPPTSGHQAR
+566 LPPTTGHQAR
-576 SQNSSALTT
+576 TQNSEALTT
-585 VSEILEKRGDIPRTY
+585 ALEILDKRGDIPRTY
-600 RNMIIFV
+600 RNMLIFV
-607 APDTGEWDSLERETR
+607 APDTGEWDSLEKETR

-634 EALNLDANQRREAS
+634 EALNLDTNQRREAT
-648 RGKEQSNDTVEI
+648 RGKEQSNENVGT

-672 TQERTDPIVW
+672 TQEGTDPIVW
-682 EETRIPGS
+682 EATRISGS
-690 QETVVA
+690 DDNPVM
-696 KAVAKVRD
+696 KAVAKVRN
-704 DAQLIP
+704 DAQLITTR
-710 EWSPI
+710 SPV

-721 DNWLWKEESHIG
+721 DNWLWKDESHIS

-757 ATIQEGIKTKAFG
+757 DTLQEGIKTQAFG
-770 YANSVDDTGRYSGL
+770 YANSVDDTGRYNGL
-784 QFGSAGGS
+784 QFGSTGGS
-792 IYLDDESVLVKPD
+792 VYLEEPSVLVKPD
-805 VAAKQIEADAA
+805 VAAAQIEADAA
-816 AATDS
+816 AESDS
-821 TRPQPPASTS
+821 VRPQPPELDSEMPEGESPYSTS
-831 IGQGNREPYTASGEQ
+831 GGQ
-846 TAGAGT
+846 TAGEGAGT
-852 GTAPPQAT
+852 TPPQAVN
-860 KPKRFY
+860 PKRFY
-866 GTVNLDSIR
+866 GTVDLDPIR
-875 AVRDAQQVITEVVQ
+875 AGRDAQQIIAEIVQ
-889 HLTSLSGA
+889 HLTGLPGA
-897 DVEVTMEIQAKV
+897 DVKITMDIEAKV
-909 SDGVPDDVVRTV
+909 SDGVPDDVVRIV

-927 LRFTTQE
+927 LRFTSQG